1 MPIKFRVG
9 AADEDNSN
17 HRGVIIVKRTFYIS
31 AILSTLYTASCAA
44 PSEPAALQSSGADT
58 SQAKSDAKKV
68 DPGTPTP
75 TVDYGGALVG
85 DTATKAKVKTC
96 LASGMFFERR
106 ANPTPACTT
115 MLLAKVPCTSA
126 KITSVMAAAPKNDYD
141 KIIITDLAGYSLDQC
156 LDCSSPSGNAYCE
169 GSSTPKKSY
178 PGIRLFW
185 VKEINGSI
193 DIKTLYIPQ

>member
-1 MPIKFRVG
+1 M
-9 AADEDNSN
+9 
-17 HRGVIIVKRTFYIS
+17 KRTFYIS
-31 AILSTLYTASCAA
+31 AILSVLYMASCAA

-58 SQAKSDAKKV
+58 SQAKS
-68 DPGTPTP
+68 GTNKINAGAS

-85 DTATKAKVKTC
+85 DTATQTTVKTC

-106 ANPTPACTT
+106 ANPTPACTK
-115 MLLAKVPCTSA
+115 MPLAKVFCTSA
-126 KITSVMAAAPKNDYD
+126 KITSVMAATTKADYG
-141 KIIITDLAGYSLDQC
+141 KIIISDLAGYSLDQC
-156 LDCSSPSGNAYCE
+156 MDCSSPSGNAYCE

-178 PGIRLFW
+178 PGIRLFL